1 MKRYRGPVVF
11 IMFSAICI
19 GGIWATLRA
28 TAKYPVLGEE
38 VSYSVNQ
45 ADGFV
50 LTIEE
55 PIWSPFKGYT
65 IRWDVAADSEDMYT
79 FSRDGKNRPE
89 FCFLERN
96 LDGQWYRL
104 ERIQDNLGFSS
115 VEFLLGGEEATGL
128 EGSIVQKYDGYGTH
142 LEAGKYRIVL
152 EMQAEDE
159 AYYYLAAEF
168 QVT

>member
-65 IRWDVAADSEDMYT
+65 IR
-79 FSRDGKNRPE
+79 
-89 FCFLERN
+89 
-96 LDGQWYRL
+96 
-104 ERIQDNLGFSS
+104 
-115 VEFLLGGEEATGL
+115 
-128 EGSIVQKYDGYGTH
+128 
-142 LEAGKYRIVL
+142 
-152 EMQAEDE
+152 
-159 AYYYLAAEF
+159 
-168 QVT
+168 